1 MPGRHDRRVP
11 HHPGAAVT
19 LFQPSR
25 REQMRLRM
33 ALQGPA
39 GSGKTHTAF
48 TLARGLSPDG
58 RFAVIDNEKRAL
70 EYADRFAFGHIA
82 PELAD
87 PEKLPAMIAAAAAE
101 GYGAL
106 VIDSFTHYWSGMGGA
121 LDRVDRS
128 GDKRAGW
135 GAYRPVEARMMSALL
150 SYPGHV
156 IVTMRVKTEYVT
168 EEDARGRK
176 QTRRVGLK
184 PDQRDNVDYEFSV
197 IGDMDDEHTLT
208 VVKSTCPDLVD
219 RRISRPAE
227 SSDLV
232 DTLAAWL
239 GSGEAAPDAN
249 TFRDKALAKDATA
262 DEIRALYADAKARN
276 LLGAALVNELAET
289 ESLGDLLVRVGRERA
304 AAAQAVTA

>member
-1 MPGRHDRRVP
+1 MTV
-11 HHPGAAVT
+11 
-19 LFQPSR
+19 FQQSK

-39 GSGKTHTAF
+39 GSGKTYTAM

-70 EYADRFAFGHIA
+70 EYADRFVFGHIA

-106 VIDSFTHYWSGMGGA
+106 IIDSFTHYWSGVGGA

-135 GAYRPVEARMMSALL
+135 GAYRPVESRMMAALL

-168 EEDARGRK
+168 EVDSRGRNV
-176 QTRRVGLK
+176 TRRVGLK
-184 PDQRDNVDYEFSV
+184 PDQRDNVDYEFGV
-197 IGDMDDEHTLT
+197 IGEMDDEHTLT
-208 VVKSTCPDLVD
+208 VVKATCADLVD
-219 RRISRPAE
+219 RKLNRPG
-227 SSDLV
+227 SDLV

-239 GSGEAAPDAN
+239 GSGDAAPDAN
-249 TFRDKALAKDATA
+249 TFRDKALTKGATYA
-262 DEIRALYADAKARN
+262 EIRALYDDVKARN
-276 LLGAALVNELAET
+276 LLGAALINELGDT
-289 ESLGDLLVRVGRERA
+289 ESLGDLLVRVGKELAPTTLATA
-304 AAAQAVTA
+304 AKDAS